1 LPRRHWISAA
11 GALAASLLFAASL
24 PAEAQYA
31 TGQPLRGSIPPQ
43 DATQPAQGSSAP
55 VTPGTS
61 ADATPKGP
69 TLPVGG
75 LPPLQ
80 RLPGETPTTPLGGTG
95 DDINQVPGDEQIEG
109 PPTDEFG
116 EEIQP
121 PAAVPEIG
129 ISTEQGEATTQIP
142 GTQYDSGRHR
152 ILAPPI
158 HDLDPYV
165 PIGMKLGTFLLF
177 TEAEIGTILTD
188 NVLDTD
194 FNEHKDI
201 AFEFA
206 PEVRLE
212 SNWARNFFMAQ
223 FTADRS
229 WYHDFSV
236 EDDKIYQALLRGRL
250 DVTSRTHLELETEK
264 SQTQVGRDSVSLTD
278 ISGPQT
284 NLQEQHITASA
295 DHTFNR
301 LTLRLT
307 GTVADYDYGN
317 QSPILILDP
326 STNALVPFQDIRD
339 YVEDEL
345 RLRSTYELRP
355 DTAVFLEGSLN
366 NRNYKQEVNSAGFRR
381 DSSGTTLVAG
391 AVLNFTDRLTGEI
404 SAGWG
409 QQQSVDD
416 RLSPVEGPLIN
427 ADLIWLPSPLTK
439 LEFIARSEIDDSSL
453 TDSLGAID
461 HYYDLSLQHAFWR
474 YLVLGTHISYEIAD
488 YVDDPLVD
496 QRIKTGASAE
506 YYFNPYASVYARYE
520 YTDFFSTNQSSDFIE
535 NQVRLGFRIRH

>member
-11 GALAASLLFAASL
+11 GALAAALLFAASA
-24 PAEAQYA
+24 PAAAQYA
-31 TGQPLRGSIPPQ
+31 TGQSLRGGIAPQ
-43 DATQPAQGSSAP
+43 DATQASSAP

-61 ADATPKGP
+61 ADSTPTGQ
-69 TLPVGG
+69 PVPIGAI
-75 LPPLQ
+75 PPLQ

-95 DDINQVPGDEQIEG
+95 DDINQVSGDEQVEG

-116 EEIQP
+116 AEIQP
-121 PAAVPEIG
+121 PAVVPEIG
-129 ISTEQGEATTQIP
+129 LSTQQGEAITQIP
-142 GTQYDSGRHR
+142 GTQYDSSRHR
-152 ILAPPI
+152 ILAPPV

-165 PIGMKLGTFLLF
+165 PIGMKLGSFLLF

-250 DVTSRTHLELETEK
+250 DVTRRTHLELETEK
-264 SQTQVGRDSVSLTD
+264 SETQVGRDSVSLTN
-278 ISGPQT
+278 IAGPQT

-301 LTLRLT
+301 LTLKLT
-307 GTVADYDYGN
+307 GTIADYNYGD
-317 QSPILILDP
+317 QAPVFILDP
-326 STNALVPFQDIRD
+326 TANALVPFEDVRD

-345 RLRSTYELRP
+345 RLRSSYELRP
-355 DTAVFLEGSLN
+355 DTAVFFESSVN
-366 NRNYKQEVNSAGFRR
+366 ERDYKQSVNSAGFRR
-381 DSSGTTLVAG
+381 GSSGTTLLAG
-391 AVLNFTDRLTGEI
+391 AVFNFTNRLTGEI

-416 RLSPVEGPLIN
+416 RLSPVEGPLLN

-439 LEFIARSEIDDSSL
+439 LEFIARSEIDDTSL

-461 HYYDLSLQHAFWR
+461 HYYDISLQHAFWR
-474 YLVLGTHISYEIAD
+474 YLVLGTHLSYEIAD

-520 YTDFFSTNQSSDFIE
+520 YTDFFSTIPSNDFIE
-535 NQVRLGFRIRH
+535 NELRLGFRIRH

>member
-1 LPRRHWISAA
+1 LPRRHRISAA
-11 GALAASLLFAASL
+11 GALAAGLLFAACV

-31 TGQPLRGSIPPQ
+31 TGQPMRGSISPQ
-43 DATQPAQGSSAP
+43 DAPQASTAP

-61 ADATPKGP
+61 ADSTPKGP
-69 TLPVGG
+69 PLPVGAI
-75 LPPLQ
+75 PPLQ
-80 RLPGETPTTPLGGTG
+80 RLPEETPTTPLGGTG
-95 DDINQVPGDEQIEG
+95 DDINQVPGDEQVQG

-121 PAAVPEIG
+121 PAAVPEVG

-152 ILAPPI
+152 ILAPPR

-165 PIGMKLGTFLLF
+165 PIGMQLGTFLLF

-194 FNEHKDI
+194 FNEHKDV

-212 SNWARNFFMAQ
+212 SNWARHFFMAQ

-250 DVTSRTHLELETEK
+250 DVTRRTHLELETEK

-278 ISGPQT
+278 IAGNQT
-284 NLQEQHITASA
+284 NLQEEHITTSA

-301 LTLRLT
+301 LNLKLT
-307 GTVADYDYGN
+307 GTVADYNYEN
-317 QSPILILDP
+317 QAPTLILDP
-326 STNALVPFQDIRD
+326 VANALVPFQNIRD
-339 YVEDEL
+339 YVEDEI
-345 RLRSTYELRP
+345 RFRSSYELRP
-355 DTAVFLEGSLN
+355 DTAVYFEGSVN
-366 NRNYKQEVNSAGFRR
+366 NRDYRQEVNSSGFRR
-381 DSSGTTLVAG
+381 NSSGVTLLAG
-391 AVLNFTDRLTGEI
+391 AVFNYKRLSGEI

-416 RLSPVEGPLIN
+416 RLSPVEGPLLN
-427 ADLIWLPSPLTK
+427 ADLIWLPSPLNK
-439 LEFIARSEIDDSSL
+439 IEFIARSEIDDSSL
-453 TDSLGAID
+453 TDTVGAID
-461 HYYDLSLQHAFWR
+461 HYFELSLQHAFWR
-474 YLVLGTHISYEIAD
+474 YLVLGTYVSYEIAD

-496 QRIKTGASAE
+496 QRIKTGATAE

-520 YTDFFSTNQSSDFIE
+520 YTDFFSTTESSDFIE
-535 NQVRLGFRIRH
+535 NALRLGFRIRH